1 MYLEDKRRSSYD
13 FAAEILG
20 SQQEWSFSEV
30 PTDERLMWRDRLR
43 SPWNRMSTS
52 SFQHMTASLLER
64 ADVRIGG
71 DRPWDIHVHDPRWYR
86 RVLGGGS
93 LAFGESYMDGWW
105 DCDALDELVA
115 RLLAANLDRAIRT
128 WQAALGVAW
137 VAVVNQQSRRRAFQI
152 GERHYDIGNDL
163 YTAMLGRTM
172 AYSCGYWATANTLD
186 AAQDAKLDLICRKIG
201 LHAGQRILDIGCGWG
216 SFVKFAAE
224 RYGTSA
230 VGITVSKEQ
239 ASLARERCTGLPVE
253 IRLQDYRDL
262 NERFDHVISVG
273 MFEHV
278 GYKNYRT
285 FMDVVRRCL
294 KEDGLFLLHTIGGN
308 CSVRRSEPWITKY
321 IFPNSM
327 LPSITQIGTAIE
339 GRLVME
345 DWHNFSTDYDR
356 TLMAWHA
363 NFDAAWPTLE
373 EKYGERFGR
382 MWRYYLLSCAGT
394 FRSRQNQLWQI
405 VLSPSGVHGGYR
417 SVR

>member
-1 MYLEDKRRSSYD
+1 MPKSRYQAIAEEL
-13 FAAEILG
+13 FA
-20 SQQEWSFSEV
+20 
-30 PTDERLMWRDRLR
+30 
-43 SPWNRMSTS
+43 
-52 SFQHMTASLLER
+52 R
-64 ADVRIGG
+64 ADVRVNGG
-71 DRPWDIHVHDPRWYR
+71 RPWDIQVHDPRFFR

-105 DCDALDELVA
+105 DCDALDDLIA
-115 RLLAANLDRAIRT
+115 RLLAVDLDRAVRT
-128 WQAALGVAW
+128 WRAAFGIAVATI
-137 VAVVNQQSRRRAFQI
+137 VNQQSRRRAFQI

-172 AYSCGYWATANTLD
+172 AYSCGYWATADTLD

-201 LHAGQRILDIGCGWG
+201 LQRGQRVLDIGCGWG
-216 SFVKFAAE
+216 SFMKFVAE
-224 RYGTSA
+224 RYGASV

-239 ASLARERCTGLPVE
+239 ATLARQRCSGVPIE
-253 IRLQDYRDL
+253 IRLQVYRDL
-262 NERFDHVISVG
+262 NERFDHVVSVG

-294 KEDGLFLLHTIGGN
+294 KDDGLFLLHTIAGN
-308 CSVRRSEPWITKY
+308 RSVRRSDTWITRY
-321 IFPNSM
+321 IFPNSV
-327 LPSITQIGTAIE
+327 LPSVAQIGDAIE
-339 GRLVME
+339 GRFVME
-345 DWHNFSTDYDR
+345 DWHNFSADYDR

-363 NFDAAWPTLE
+363 NFTAAWPTLKE
-373 EKYGERFGR
+373 QYGERFGR

-405 VLSPSGVHGGYR
+405 VLSPSGVRGGHR

>member
-1 MYLEDKRRSSYD
+1 MRKDTCMSSMRSRTIAEEL
-13 FAAEILG
+13 FA
-20 SQQEWSFSEV
+20 
-30 PTDERLMWRDRLR
+30 
-43 SPWNRMSTS
+43 
-52 SFQHMTASLLER
+52 R
-64 ADVRIGG
+64 ADVRVNGG
-71 DRPWDIHVHDPRWYR
+71 RPWDIQVHDSRFFR

-105 DCDALDELVA
+105 DCAALDELVT
-115 RLLAANLDRAIRT
+115 RLLTTDLDRAIRT
-128 WQAALGVAW
+128 WRAAIGVA
-137 VAVVNQQSRRRAFQI
+137 AAIIVNQQSRRRAFQI

-172 AYSCGYWATANTLD
+172 VYSCGYWAASDSLD

-201 LHAGQRILDIGCGWG
+201 LKHGQRVLDVGCGWG

-224 RYGTSA
+224 RYGVSA

-239 ASLARERCTGLPVE
+239 ATLARERCTGLPIG
-253 IRLQDYRDL
+253 IRLQDYREL
-262 NERFDHVISVG
+262 NEQFDHVVSVG

-294 KEDGLFLLHTIGGN
+294 KDDGLFLLHTIGGN
-308 CSVRRSEPWITKY
+308 RSVRRSEPWITKY

-327 LPSITQIGTAIE
+327 LPSIAQIGTAIE
-339 GRLVME
+339 GRFVME

-363 NFDAAWPTLE
+363 NVEAAWSELK

-405 VLSPSGVHGGYR
+405 VLSGNGVPGEYR
-417 SVR
+417 LVR